1 MNKTDLTMNMPFER
15 FKHLKNK
22 IRNKYYSSNSLTP
35 EEDQQLAEQT
45 RDQLVELLKKDL
57 IDLKAK
63 LKKEARSAMSNEEV
77 Q

>member
-1 MNKTDLTMNMPFER
+1 MNNTDLTMNMPFER

-22 IRNKYYSSNSLTP
+22 IRNKYYSSSTLTP
-35 EEDQQLAEQT
+35 EEDQQIAEQM

-63 LKKEARSAMSNEEV
+63 L
-77 Q
+77 